1 MDTILN
7 LLSSIFVVLGTILFQ
22 FWGWTIIAAYLGY
35 LIWQNNRK
43 IEYISNAEHTLLHI
57 IVPKDNDKK
66 ELSAEQMFASLHGIL
81 RPSGE
86 LMKEGVIQDHISF
99 EIVSLFIRKLNRS
112 SKLSSCK
119 QAYQSK
125 EREEP
130 HR

>member
-22 FWGWTIIAAYLGY
+22 FWGWTVIAAYLGY

-66 ELSAEQMFASLHGIL
+66 ELSAELRTPINSAFAG
-81 RPSGE
+81 
-86 LMKEGVIQDHISF
+86 
-99 EIVSLFIRKLNRS
+99 
-112 SKLSSCK
+112 
-119 QAYQSK
+119 
-125 EREEP
+125 
-130 HR
+130 